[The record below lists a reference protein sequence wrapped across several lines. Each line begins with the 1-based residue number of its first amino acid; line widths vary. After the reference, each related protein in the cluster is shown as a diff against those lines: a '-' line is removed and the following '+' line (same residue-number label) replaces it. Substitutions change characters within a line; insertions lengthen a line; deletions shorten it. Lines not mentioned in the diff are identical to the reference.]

1 MNISDKEL
9 EQAKNLINSF
19 CIGEFGNA
27 TDFTKLS
34 SVNIAYTT
42 ITDAEIPIQV
52 TLDLERYYLMR
63 TLDGHVIDKEEYD
76 TFQDFYENCLE
87 VLNFDDLVY
96 VTDEQLQAFYDKTE
110 TNYMDDIRNVM
121 ENYADDI
128 LRENK
133 KKISEREKAVFSVRG
148 VADFAELFANDRIS
162 GAEKEKD

>member
-1 MNISDKEL
+1 MAAGNLNYSTDQNTTHTENAEL
-9 EQAKNLINSF
+9 
-19 CIGEFGNA
+19 
-27 TDFTKLS
+27 
-34 SVNIAYTT
+34 
-42 ITDAEIPIQV
+42 
-52 TLDLERYYLMR
+52 
-63 TLDGHVIDKEEYD
+63 KEELNSELYNRMFEEQEHYRNWLLSLPPEEILFHAFSYSVRED
-76 TFQDFYENCLE
+76 ILMTQEENNFSIEKCKALLE
-87 VLNFDDLVY
+87 SPTPLADMKR
-96 VTDEQLQAFYDKTE
+96 AYDKTE